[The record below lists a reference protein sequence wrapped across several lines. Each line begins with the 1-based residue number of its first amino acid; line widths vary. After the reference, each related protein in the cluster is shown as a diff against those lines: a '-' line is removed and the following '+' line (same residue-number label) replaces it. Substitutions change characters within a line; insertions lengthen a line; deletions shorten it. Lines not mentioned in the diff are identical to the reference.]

1 MAKNYFENK
10 VNYLVVYLHRQCQ
23 CIVNNL
29 IYFVARRVI
38 PKIIKQSMNIVYS
51 KRIYCKRHSIVLHFN
66 STMAEG
72 TTVEQRDENKIFEL
86 HFNRQIVPPQL
97 IRSGDKREPIRRG
110 LRTGRF
116 FEQYEEN
123 MGAGP
128 GREAQRIDFYL
139 DANGL
144 IIPTQSSGKNNQEWL
159 VLPSR
164 CKAAILFGEKRFFLG
179 FHYNENM
186 GRCGHIILFP
196 LTLAGWVSDALPPSL
211 V

>member
-72 TTVEQRDENKIFEL
+72 TVAQIDENRNFKL
-86 HFNRQIVPPQL
+86 HFTRQIVPLQL
-97 IRSGDKREPIRRG
+97 IRSGNKVKPIHRD

-116 FEQYEEN
+116 SEHYAEN
-123 MGAGP
+123 MEAGP

-144 IIPTQSSGKNNQEWL
+144 IIPAQSSGKNNQEWL

-186 GRCGHIILFP
+186 GRCGHITLFP
-196 LTLAGWVSDALPPSL
+196 LTLAGWVWDALPPSL